1 MYYADRD
8 GSSGVT
14 AMHQPSVRD
23 QNAATGGFV
32 GHAPAFRLGS
42 ETVQFWSHQRFGSE
56 TMTDSMP
63 ETPVL
68 DLLASMTADSLAA
81 SSLDPGALMLVRL
94 AALVAVDAPPS
105 SYLLNLEAAGEVG
118 LDAESV
124 RGVLAAVAPIVGT
137 ARVASATGKIV
148 KALSVAIE
156 IAEEDAQYGE

>member
-1 MYYADRD
+1 
-8 GSSGVT
+8 
-14 AMHQPSVRD
+14 
-23 QNAATGGFV
+23 
-32 GHAPAFRLGS
+32 
-42 ETVQFWSHQRFGSE
+42 
-56 TMTDSMP
+56 MTDSMP

-68 DLLASMTADSLAA
+68 DLLASMTADSMAA
-81 SSLDPGALMLVRL
+81 SSLDPGSLMLVRL

-137 ARVASATGKIV
+137 ARVAAATGKIV

-156 IAEEDAQYGE
+156 IAEEDAEYNQ

>member
-1 MYYADRD
+1 
-8 GSSGVT
+8 
-14 AMHQPSVRD
+14 
-23 QNAATGGFV
+23 
-32 GHAPAFRLGS
+32 
-42 ETVQFWSHQRFGSE
+42 
-56 TMTDSMP
+56 MTDSMP

-81 SSLDPGALMLVRL
+81 SSLDPGSLMLVRL

-156 IAEEDAQYGE
+156 IAEEDAEYNQQLR